1 MISARSQSVTPQPA
15 APRIEL
21 GEPALVAG
29 DPAPLFTAETV
40 DGRPFSLATAAG
52 RYLVLSFIGSRQ
64 APASIAFLD
73 ALNSQEEGSQGGG
86 GPDGGSRAV
95 SWQRRDLSVLLVSGD
110 DGDRALYDSRPPHT
124 EMVWDKGHVAA
135 ARYRALLPA
144 PIAGTSAAGTA
155 TMPTIPFP
163 LTLVL
168 NANLRIMAV
177 FLAADGA
184 AQAAQLAA
192 YLRQVPALPPL
203 GLARP
208 QAPVLIVPYVFEPA
222 LCQRLIA
229 GYQQGETI
237 DSGYMV
243 ERDGVTRLVVDHEK
257 KRRRDWI
264 ASDPTLLALIR
275 KRLIARLVPE
285 IRKAFAFEVNSI
297 ERFLIACYDA
307 EGGGYFRRHR
317 DNTTPATRHRRF
329 AVTLNL
335 NAEDYQGGD
344 LLFPEYGSLTH
355 RPPTGGAA
363 VFSCSLMHEALP
375 VTKGRRYAFL
385 PFLYDEAARQQ
396 RAEFLANSDPSKL
409 VL

>member
-1 MISARSQSVTPQPA
+1 MISVTPPLIT
-15 APRIEL
+15 PRIEL

-29 DPAPLFTAETV
+29 DPAPLFIAETI
-40 DGRPFSLATAAG
+40 DGRPFNLATAAG
-52 RYLVLSFIGSRQ
+52 RYLVLSFIGSSQ
-64 APASIAFLD
+64 AAGTAVFLN
-73 ALNSQEEGSQGGG
+73 ALSTHAGL
-86 GPDGGSRAV
+86 
-95 SWQRRDLSVLLVSGD
+95 WQRRDLSVLLVSS
-110 DGDRALYDSRPPHT
+110 DGSDREVYDGRPPDT
-124 EMVWDKGHVAA
+124 EMVWDKDYAAA
-135 ARYRALLPA
+135 ARYRALLPTTA
-144 PIAGTSAAGTA
+144 PAVDAAS
-155 TMPTIPFP
+155 PIPFP

-177 FLAADGA
+177 FLAPDGA
-184 AQAAQLAA
+184 VQAGQLAA
-192 YLRQVPALPPL
+192 YLQQVPALPPL
-203 GLARP
+203 GIARA
-208 QAPVLIVPYVFEPA
+208 QAPVLIVPYVFEPT

-237 DSGYMV
+237 DSGYMI

-257 KRRRDWI
+257 KRRRDWVVND
-264 ASDPTLLALIR
+264 ATLLALIR
-275 KRLIARLVPE
+275 KRIIARLVPE

-297 ERFLIACYDA
+297 ERFLVACYDA
-307 EGGGYFRRHR
+307 EVGGYFRRHR

-335 NAEDYQGGD
+335 NTEEYQGGD
-344 LLFPEYGSLTH
+344 LLFPEYGSLTY

-375 VTKGRRYAFL
+375 VSKGQRYAFL

-396 RAEFLANSDPSKL
+396 RADYLATSDSSKL